1 MFKSDEEEND
11 IEVQGNSSI
20 HSAAI
25 KTQKKSGAGT
35 RISHCGI

>member
-11 IEVQGNSSI
+11 IEGQGNSSI

-25 KTQKKSGAGT
+25 KAKKKLGAGT